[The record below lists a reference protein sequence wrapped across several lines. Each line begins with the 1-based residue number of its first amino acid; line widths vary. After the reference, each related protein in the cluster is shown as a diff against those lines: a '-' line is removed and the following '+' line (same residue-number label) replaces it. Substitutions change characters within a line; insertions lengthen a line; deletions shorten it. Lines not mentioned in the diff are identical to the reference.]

1 MAPYLVIRMR
11 QGWELWFVMTRGV
24 VKAAISE
31 KILMS
36 SSVEVLEMLD
46 ARRATIFANELGFK
60 DVCFEGDAEGVV
72 RSIREE
78 DSLNALMRHLV
89 KDFKSIAGLF
99 QTHSISHVRQQGN
112 NVAHALA
119 KEVRMSFSLCI
130 WMEDVPPNVLHFVSK
145 DLPVE

>member
-1 MAPYLVIRMR
+1 MKV
-11 QGWELWFVMTRGV
+11 
-24 VKAAISE
+24 AISE

-36 SSVEVLEMLD
+36 SSVEVLEML
-46 ARRATIFANELGFK
+46 AIRRATIFANELGFK
-60 DVCFEGDAEGVV
+60 DVCFEGNAEGVV

-78 DSLNALMRHLV
+78 DSSNALMGHLV
-89 KDFKSIAGLF
+89 KDFKFIAGLF

-119 KEVRMSFSLCI
+119 REVRMSFPLCI

-145 DLPVE
+145 DLLVK

>member
-1 MAPYLVIRMR
+1 MVRND
-11 QGWELWFVMTRGV
+11 RGV
-24 VKAAISE
+24 VKTAISE

-36 SSVEVLEMLD
+36 LSVEVFEMLA

-78 DSLNALMRHLV
+78 DRLNALMRHLV

-119 KEVRMSFSLCI
+119 REVRMSFPLCI

-145 DLPVE
+145 DFPVE